1 MGTIHVSSI
10 LTMLTSITDGTCLTE
25 SIKSIDVLVKCFS
38 IISDIYGFALMCMWH
53 FIAVFV

>member
-1 MGTIHVSSI
+1 MGKIHVSSI

-25 SIKSIDVLVKCFS
+25 SIKSIDVLVKCFP
-38 IISDIYGFALMCMWH
+38 IISDIYEFALMCIWH

>member
-10 LTMLTSITDGTCLTE
+10 LTMYGTCLTE
-25 SIKSIDVLVKCFS
+25 SIKSIDVLVKCFP